1 MAEKREQAA
10 RSVEIDR
17 MAAKLER
24 LPAQRKALNAAL
36 REFGEDFD
44 RRRWTAAFE
53 SSEINDINRV
63 LPVTGGFL
71 ALTNNTV
78 EAVKIGAAL
87 VGVQAADGK
96 RGASGAIDAI
106 CRDGG
111 ISPEQAESLTQIYR
125 TRNALQHASTDVQAD
140 EVHRHV
146 KLLLYSLP
154 GLMRSF
160 MSWLEQRGVELR

>member
-1 MAEKREQAA
+1 MTDQREQAA

-17 MAAKLER
+17 IAAKLER
-24 LPAQRKALNAAL
+24 LPAQRRALSVAL
-36 REFGEDFD
+36 RAFGDDFD
-44 RRRWTAAFE
+44 RAEWTAAFE
-53 SSEINDINRV
+53 SAESVDINRV

-87 VGVQAADGK
+87 VGVEAIDGK

-111 ISPEQAESLTQIYR
+111 ISPEQAESLTKIYR
-125 TRNALQHASTDVQAD
+125 TRNALQHASTDIQAG
-140 EVHRHV
+140 EVHKYV
-146 KLLLYSLP
+146 KLLLRSLP
-154 GLMRSF
+154 GFVRSF
-160 MSWLEQRGVELR
+160 VSWLEQRGVELR

>member
-1 MAEKREQAA
+1 MTDERKQAA
-10 RSVEIDR
+10 RLVEIDR
-17 MAAKLER
+17 IAARLER
-24 LPAQRKALNAAL
+24 LPAQRRALNLSVRA
-36 REFGEDFD
+36 FGDDFD
-44 RRRWTAAFE
+44 RVEWAIAFE
-53 SSEINDINRV
+53 SAEAVDINRV

-106 CRDGG
+106 RLDGG
-111 ISPEQAESLTQIYR
+111 ISPEQAESLTKIYR

-140 EVHRHV
+140 EIHRHV

-154 GLMRSF
+154 GFVRSF
-160 MSWLEQRGVELR
+160 VSWLERRGVELL